1 MAQTEQLLLKLSKDV
16 LTGLV
21 LDYQGK
27 FDLVL
32 KTVKDDICEMK
43 TKFATLESEL
53 HVSKTVTDNLTKYI
67 KTLETKCYENE
78 QYSRRECLEIPGI
91 PGSIVKKKCNAPVDP
106 SHVEDCHHLRST
118 NNTHQK
124 VIMKLSKR
132 KDVYLVLKAKPGL
145 KNVDLNGT
153 GIPPVTPIF
162 VNQSLC
168 KHYKFLWSKCKKLC
182 LNKVVESFWVSKACV
197 E

>member
-43 TKFATLESEL
+43 TKFAALESEL

-91 PGSIVKKKCNAPVDP
+91 PGSIVKKNVMLLLILHMLKIAIIFDRLIIPI
-106 SHVEDCHHLRST
+106 R
-118 NNTHQK
+118 
-124 VIMKLSKR
+124 KL
-132 KDVYLVLKAKPGL
+132 L
-145 KNVDLNGT
+145 
-153 GIPPVTPIF
+153 
-162 VNQSLC
+162 
-168 KHYKFLWSKCKKLC
+168 
-182 LNKVVESFWVSKACV
+182 
-197 E
+197 